1 MQAKQVFHN
10 AKWIIVCRIVQ
21 AILQLIIGMLTA
33 RYLGPS
39 NYGLINYAS
48 SIVAFALPLMK
59 LGFDSTLVREL
70 IEDPEKEGEIVGTSL
85 TLNVISALLCL
96 LGVTAFVS
104 IANAG
109 ERVTILVCILYSISL
124 FCAALEMVQYWF
136 QYKLLSKY
144 SSIVSLLVYVVVA
157 AYRIY
162 LLITGKNVYWFA
174 LTNALDFGLIGAALL
189 IIYFKKGGQKFAF
202 SWSRAKAMLS
212 KSKHYILASLMI
224 VVIQNTDHVMITNMM
239 GTKENGFYSAAI
251 TSAGVVQFVYT
262 AIIDSFRPIILASK
276 KNDEKSYEKEMSML
290 YCVVIYMAL
299 VQSLVFTL
307 GAKWI
312 MQFLYGEEYL
322 AAVPILQI
330 LVWYVAF
337 SFMGSI
343 RNVWILA
350 EEKQKYLW
358 VINITGAIFNVA
370 LNAVMIPFWG
380 ACGAAL
386 ASLLTQFF
394 MNFVLGFIFKP
405 IRRNNVLLLKGLN
418 PSFAFVAVRKLR
430 DIIFKRN
437 GK

>member
-276 KNDEKSYEKEMSML
+276 KNDEKS
-290 YCVVIYMAL
+290 
-299 VQSLVFTL
+299 
-307 GAKWI
+307 
-312 MQFLYGEEYL
+312 
-322 AAVPILQI
+322 
-330 LVWYVAF
+330 
-337 SFMGSI
+337 
-343 RNVWILA
+343 
-350 EEKQKYLW
+350 
-358 VINITGAIFNVA
+358 
-370 LNAVMIPFWG
+370 
-380 ACGAAL
+380 
-386 ASLLTQFF
+386 
-394 MNFVLGFIFKP
+394 
-405 IRRNNVLLLKGLN
+405 
-418 PSFAFVAVRKLR
+418 
-430 DIIFKRN
+430 
-437 GK
+437 